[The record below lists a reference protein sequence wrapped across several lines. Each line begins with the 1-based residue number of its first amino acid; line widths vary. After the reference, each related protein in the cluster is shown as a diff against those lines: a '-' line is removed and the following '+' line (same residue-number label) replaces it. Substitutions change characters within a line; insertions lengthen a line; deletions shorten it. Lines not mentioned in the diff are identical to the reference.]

1 VFNNNVVL
9 SRSRF
14 ANAGAFVNTTQGA
27 VPGEGLGRIEEIL
40 VPSIFRFGARF
51 SF

>member
-1 VFNNNVVL
+1 ML

-14 ANAGAFVNTTQGA
+14 ANAGAFVNTSQGA
-27 VPGEGLGRIEEIL
+27 VPSEGLGRIEEIL

>member
-1 VFNNNVVL
+1 MNSGTVL

-14 ANAGAFVNTTQGA
+14 ANAGAFVNQTQGA
-27 VPGEGLGRIEEIL
+27 VPGQGLGRIEEIL